1 MNNTSRAAE
10 PRRLPPEERERSI
23 VRGAVTLATES
34 GLEALTV
41 RAVAAR
47 VGVTPALVAHYR
59 PVMESFVAEIFTT
72 IVAAEREE
80 VIASYDASV
89 DLRTNLLRLIETLLD
104 DERDDVAM
112 VWVQSWALGAR
123 NEALGARVRVEMD
136 LWHSALEDLIARA
149 IADDLVDGPV
159 LRDDPALREDPVL
172 REGPVLRE
180 DPVRVDP
187 ASAAWMLLAMVD
199 GMSAH
204 SLVHWAPRDRADLA
218 RRTLAAVLDV
228 PVETPTTSLD
238 AAQPAGIHR

>member
-1 MNNTSRAAE
+1 MKTTSRAAA

-23 VRGAVTLATES
+23 LDGAVALAAES

-59 PVMESFVAEIFTT
+59 PVMESFVAEVFTE
-72 IVAAEREE
+72 IVAAERDE
-80 VIASYDASV
+80 VIASYDPSV
-89 DLRTNLLRLIETLLD
+89 GLRTNLLRLIETLLD
-104 DERDDVAM
+104 DSRDDVAM

-123 NEALGARVRVEMD
+123 NEALGARVRIEMD

-149 IADDLVDGPV
+149 IAEDPV
-159 LRDDPALREDPVL
+159 LNEDPVL
-172 REGPVLRE
+172 RQEPARQI
-180 DPVRVDP
+180 DPD
-187 ASAAWMLLAMVD
+187 SSAWMLLAMVD

-218 RRTLAAVLDV
+218 RRTLSAVLDIPMV
-228 PVETPTTSLD
+228 D
-238 AAQPAGIHR
+238 PARPAESHR

>member
-1 MNNTSRAAE
+1 MKTTSRAAA

-23 VRGAVTLATES
+23 LDGAVALAAES

-59 PVMESFVAEIFTT
+59 PVMESFVAEVFTA
-72 IVAAEREE
+72 IVAAERDE
-80 VIASYDASV
+80 VIASYDPSV
-89 DLRTNLLRLIETLLD
+89 GLRTNLLRLIETLLD
-104 DERDDVAM
+104 DSRDDVAM

-123 NEALGARVRVEMD
+123 NEALGARVRIEMD

-149 IADDLVDGPV
+149 IA
-159 LRDDPALREDPVL
+159 EDPVL
-172 REGPVLRE
+172 KEQPARQI
-180 DPVRVDP
+180 DPD
-187 ASAAWMLLAMVD
+187 SSAWMLLAMVD

-218 RRTLAAVLDV
+218 RRTLSAVLDIPMV
-228 PVETPTTSLD
+228 D
-238 AAQPAGIHR
+238 PARPAESHR

>member
-1 MNNTSRAAE
+1 MKTTSRAEA

-23 VRGAVTLATES
+23 LDAAKALAGDS

-59 PVMESFVAEIFTT
+59 PVMEAFVAEVFTE
-72 IVAAEREE
+72 IVSAERDE
-80 VIASYDASV
+80 VIASYDPDL

-104 DERDDVAM
+104 DSRDDVAM

-123 NEALGARVRVEMD
+123 NETLGARVRTEMN
-136 LWHSALEDLIARA
+136 LWHSALEDLITRA
-149 IADDLVDGPV
+149 VAE
-159 LRDDPALREDPVL
+159 DPAIQ
-172 REGPVLRE
+172 
-180 DPVRVDP
+180 VDP
-187 ASAAWMLLAMVD
+187 GSSAWMLLAMVD

-218 RRTLAAVLDV
+218 RRTLSAVLDV
-228 PVETPTTSLD
+228 PVDPRPSAPHTPAETL
-238 AAQPAGIHR
+238 R

>member
-1 MNNTSRAAE
+1 METTSRAAA

-23 VRGAVTLATES
+23 LRGAVDLAGES

-41 RAVAAR
+41 RAVAAK

-59 PVMESFVAEIFTT
+59 PVMESFVAEVFTE
-72 IVAAEREE
+72 IVAAERDE
-80 VIASYDASV
+80 VIASYDPDV

-104 DERDDVAM
+104 DSRDDVAM

-123 NEALGARVRVEMD
+123 NEALGERVRVEMD

-149 IADDLVDGPV
+149 IA
-159 LRDDPALREDPVL
+159 EDP
-172 REGPVLRE
+172 R
-180 DPVRVDP
+180 VRVDP
-187 ASAAWMLLAMVD
+187 GSSAWMLLAMVD

-218 RRTLAAVLDV
+218 RRTLAAVLDA
-228 PVETPTTSLD
+228 PAARTPTSL
-238 AAQPAGIHR
+238 AESHS

>member
-1 MNNTSRAAE
+1 MKNTSRAVE

-23 VRGAVTLATES
+23 LRGAVTLATES

-41 RAVAAR
+41 RAVAAQ

-59 PVMESFVAEIFTT
+59 PVMESFVAEVFTT

-80 VIASYDASV
+80 VIASYDPAV

-104 DERDDVAM
+104 DSRDDVAM

-123 NEALGARVRVEMD
+123 NEALGTRVRAEMD

-149 IADDLVDGPV
+149 IAE
-159 LRDDPALREDPVL
+159 DPALR
-172 REGPVLRE
+172 REATTP
-180 DPVRVDP
+180 VDP
-187 ASAAWMLLAMVD
+187 ASSAWMLLAMVD

-204 SLVHWAPRDRADLA
+204 SLVHWAPRDRAALA
-218 RRTLAAVLDV
+218 RRTLAAVLDAPAPDSPV
-228 PVETPTTSLD
+228 PDSPVLD
-238 AAQPAGIHR
+238 SPRLAGAQSARPHS

>member
-1 MNNTSRAAE
+1 MKTTSRAAA

-23 VRGAVTLATES
+23 VDGAVALAAES

-59 PVMESFVAEIFTT
+59 PVMESFVAEVFTT
-72 IVAAEREE
+72 IVAAERDE
-80 VIASYDASV
+80 VIASYDSSV

-104 DERDDVAM
+104 DSRDDVAM

-123 NEALGARVRVEMD
+123 NEALGTRVRTEMD
-136 LWHSALEDLIARA
+136 LWHSALEGLIARA
-149 IADDLVDGPV
+149 VA
-159 LRDDPALREDPVL
+159 EDATL
-172 REGPVLRE
+172 
-180 DPVRVDP
+180 RVDP
-187 ASAAWMLLAMVD
+187 DSSAWMLLAMVD

-218 RRTLAAVLDV
+218 RRTLSAVLDV
-228 PVETPTTSLD
+228 PMVDP
-238 AAQPAGIHR
+238 AQPAETLR

>member
-1 MNNTSRAAE
+1 MKTTSRAAA

-23 VRGAVTLATES
+23 LDGAVALASES

-59 PVMESFVAEIFTT
+59 PVMESFVAEVFTA
-72 IVAAEREE
+72 IVSAERDE
-80 VIASYDASV
+80 VIAAYDDAV
-89 DLRTNLLRLIETLLD
+89 DLRANLLRLIETLLD
-104 DERDDVAM
+104 DSRDDVAM

-123 NEALGARVRVEMD
+123 NEALGARVRSEMD

-149 IADDLVDGPV
+149 IA
-159 LRDDPALREDPVL
+159 ED
-172 REGPVLRE
+172 
-180 DPVRVDP
+180 RVHAISTIDP
-187 ASAAWMLLAMVD
+187 ASSAWMLLAMVD

-218 RRTLAAVLDV
+218 RRTLSAVLHV
-228 PVETPTTSLD
+228 PVEAPATPHPLETAPLETASLET
-238 AAQPAGIHR
+238 ASLETASLAENHS

>member
-1 MNNTSRAAE
+1 MKNTSRAAT

-23 VRGAVTLATES
+23 LRGAVTLATES

-59 PVMESFVAEIFTT
+59 PVMETFVAEVFTA
-72 IVAAEREE
+72 IVAAERDE
-80 VIASYDASV
+80 VIDSYDDTV

-104 DERDDVAM
+104 DSRDDVAM

-123 NEALGARVRVEMD
+123 NEALGARVRAEMD

-149 IADDLVDGPV
+149 IAE
-159 LRDDPALREDPVL
+159 DPALR
-172 REGPVLRE
+172 
-180 DPVRVDP
+180 VD
-187 ASAAWMLLAMVD
+187 AGSSAWMLLAMVD

-218 RRTLAAVLDV
+218 RRTLSAVLDV
-228 PVETPTTSLD
+228 SVEAPAQATPASPH
-238 AAQPAGIHR
+238 AATQLADTHR

>member
-1 MNNTSRAAE
+1 MKTTSRAAA

-23 VRGAVTLATES
+23 VDGAVALAAES

-59 PVMESFVAEIFTT
+59 PVMESFVAEVFTA
-72 IVAAEREE
+72 IVAAERDE
-80 VIASYDASV
+80 VIASYDSSV

-104 DERDDVAM
+104 DSRDDVAM

-123 NEALGARVRVEMD
+123 NEALGIRVRAEMD
-136 LWHSALEDLIARA
+136 LWHSALEGLIARA
-149 IADDLVDGPV
+149 VA
-159 LRDDPALREDPVL
+159 EDATL
-172 REGPVLRE
+172 
-180 DPVRVDP
+180 RVDP
-187 ASAAWMLLAMVD
+187 DSSAWMLLAMVD

-218 RRTLAAVLDV
+218 RRTLSAVLDIPMV
-228 PVETPTTSLD
+228 DP
-238 AAQPAGIHR
+238 AQPAETLR